1 MPDEGIAR
9 AEFTVSSSALQTV
22 RNNSGSM
29 HIEYSFQIDTST
41 IIGGSH
47 SGSRRDGTGIPHPG
61 EQRQSGAAAAAAV
74 AHPPRAQRLRR
85 AHRRRS
91 AARGAAAR
99 APRATGVQRELG
111 AQRAEH
117 TRAVRD
123 VPPHLHGAQH
133 ARCHAAAAGAPPPLA
148 LPHQSQR
155 RRLPAAAP
163 APHAPRAGAVRPAPA
178 VVPHA
183 ERARVVGA
191 HARRTFAALALRP
204 RAVVR
209 RRRRRRAAARAARCG
224 EPGRALERAAVRV
237 GRGVDGGVVPAMR
250 RPHGRGAGAPA
261 SGPVRRVGRRHRA
274 LLRHAGHRAP
284 GAPAARRAARAA
296 LRALGARPPR
306 AEPAPGGRRRGGAP
320 DVPPA
325 ARRAAGRAQPVYLQR
340 T

>member
-1 MPDEGIAR
+1 MLDEGIAR

-22 RNNSGSM
+22 QNNSGSM

-47 SGSRRDGTGIPHPG
+47 SGSSSRRDGTGILHPG
-61 EQRQSGAAAAAAV
+61 EQRQSRAAAAAA
-74 AHPPRAQRLRR
+74 AEHPPRAQRLRR
-85 AHRRRS
+85 SHRRQS
-91 AARGAAAR
+91 AARGAVAR

-111 AQRAEH
+111 AQRADH
-117 TRAVRD
+117 TRAA
-123 VPPHLHGAQH
+123 PP
-133 ARCHAAAAGAPPPLA
+133 AGAPPPLA

-191 HARRTFAALALRP
+191 HARRTFAPLALRP

-250 RPHGRGAGAPA
+250 RPYCHGAGAPA

-274 LLRHAGHRAP
+274 LLQHAGHRAP

-296 LRALGARPPR
+296 LRAVGARPPR
-306 AEPAPGGRRRGGAP
+306 AAPAPGGRRRGGAP
-320 DVPPA
+320 AVPAA
-325 ARRAAGRAQPVYLQR
+325 ARRATGRAQPVHLQR